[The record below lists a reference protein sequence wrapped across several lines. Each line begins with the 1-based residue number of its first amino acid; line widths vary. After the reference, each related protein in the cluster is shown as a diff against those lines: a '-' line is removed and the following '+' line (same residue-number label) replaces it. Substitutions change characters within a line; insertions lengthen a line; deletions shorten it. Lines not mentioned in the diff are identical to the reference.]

1 MKVNLQHG
9 KENGTLNLSIEWQMQ
24 EFYLQNIADMESAN
38 RSLTID
44 LSGTSGPYG
53 YVVNCSEQMITVFGI
68 TRQNAQNLRL
78 GRGDLGVA
86 L

>member
-9 KENGTLNLSIEWQMQ
+9 KENGTLNPSIEWQMQ
-24 EFYLQNIADMESAN
+24 AFYLQNIADMESAN

-78 GRGDLGVA
+78 
-86 L
+86 